1 MGAKRRIGRLVCNAV
16 SQIGRGV
23 RKGGVLVSQ
32 VKLKPDTIAVIEKIV
47 QSGHNAK
54 VTTGKDGITV
64 YEEKVKKVHIEKAQS

>member
-1 MGAKRRIGRLVCNAV
+1 M
-16 SQIGRGV
+16 
-23 RKGGVLVSQ
+23 LVSQ